1 MFNIYPALDVPEDK
15 LDEPVIEETR
25 EEKMYRNWMNSMGV
39 KPFVNYIYED
49 LSTGLIY
56 FQVIQFILF
65 YVNIIKNNNNDL
77 FSFMIQ

>member
-1 MFNIYPALDVPEDK
+1 LFNIYPALDAPEDK
-15 LDEPVIEETR
+15 LDEPVIYETQ

-56 FQVIQFILF
+56 FQVIQFN
-65 YVNIIKNNNNDL
+65 Y
-77 FSFMIQ
+77 M

>member
-1 MFNIYPALDVPEDK
+1 LFNIYPALDAPEAQP
-15 LDEPVIEETR
+15 DEPVIEETR

-56 FQVIQFILF
+56 FQVIQFNLI
-65 YVNIIKNNNNDL
+65 Y
-77 FSFMIQ
+77 M